1 LEGLRRPHRHK
12 IFVNDLEPV
21 ALPARSEIISLETA
35 MNAAVV
41 HSFDAPPRY
50 TTFAD
55 PVAAEGEK
63 LVTVLAAGLHP
74 IVKALAKG
82 THYGSS
88 GELPFIPGI
97 DGVGKLEDGT
107 RVFFGIARSPYGT
120 FAERALAA
128 SWMCL
133 PLPEGIDDV
142 TAAGIANPAM
152 SSWAAL
158 TARAKFA
165 AGESVLILGATGVA
179 GQLAIQVA
187 KRLGA
192 RRVVAAGRNPQ
203 ALEKL
208 KSLGADAV
216 IPLDQDPTAL
226 VSAFRAELAEAGVDI
241 VLDYV
246 WGQPAERLLEAIS
259 QKGLRKASSR
269 IRFIQIGESAGKTIS
284 LPAATLRSS
293 GLELLG
299 SGFGSASL
307 NQILVA
313 LAEFF
318 ETAAKQPFHFQT
330 KTAPLRDVEGLWNTV
345 EEATRLVFQP

>member
-1 LEGLRRPHRHK
+1 MH
-12 IFVNDLEPV
+12 
-21 ALPARSEIISLETA
+21 
-35 MNAAVV
+35 AAVV
-41 HSFDAPPRY
+41 HAFDAPPRY

-55 PVAAEGEK
+55 PIAAEGER
-63 LVTVLAAGLHP
+63 LVSVSAAGLHP

-88 GELPFIPGI
+88 GELPFIAGV

-107 RVFFGIARSPYGT
+107 RVFFGIARSPFGT
-120 FAERALAA
+120 FSERALAA

-133 PLPEGIDDV
+133 PLPEAVDDV

-158 TARAKFA
+158 TARAKFV

-179 GQLAIQVA
+179 GQLAVQVA

-192 RRVVAAGRNPQ
+192 RRVIAAGRNPQ
-203 ALEKL
+203 ALQRL
-208 KSLGADAV
+208 SALGADAV
-216 IPLDQDPTAL
+216 ISLDQEQTPL
-226 VSAFRAELAEAGVDI
+226 VTAFRTEIAEAGVDV
-241 VLDYV
+241 VLDYL
-246 WGQPAERLLEAIS
+246 WGQPAELVLQAIS
-259 QKGLRKASSR
+259 QKGLRKAGAR

-307 NQILVA
+307 DQIRQA
-313 LAEFF
+313 LTEFF
-318 ETAAKQPFHFQT
+318 QVAAREPFQFRT
-330 KTAPLRDVEGLWNTV
+330 KAAPLREIETLWNHA
-345 EEATRLVFQP
+345 EEGTRLVFQP